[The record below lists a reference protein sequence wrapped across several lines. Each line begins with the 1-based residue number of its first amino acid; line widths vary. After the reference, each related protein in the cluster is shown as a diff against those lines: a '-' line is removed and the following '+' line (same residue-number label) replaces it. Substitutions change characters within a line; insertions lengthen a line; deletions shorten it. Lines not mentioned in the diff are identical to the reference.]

1 VAFVLAPAFGH
12 FGSTRTP
19 SKLNPAVPVAGA
31 HKIVSPVRSY
41 LVTHFTAPSG

>member
-1 VAFVLAPAFGH
+1 MAFVLAPPFGH
-12 FGSTRTP
+12 FGSTRNP

-31 HKIVSPVRSY
+31 HKIVSPIRSY